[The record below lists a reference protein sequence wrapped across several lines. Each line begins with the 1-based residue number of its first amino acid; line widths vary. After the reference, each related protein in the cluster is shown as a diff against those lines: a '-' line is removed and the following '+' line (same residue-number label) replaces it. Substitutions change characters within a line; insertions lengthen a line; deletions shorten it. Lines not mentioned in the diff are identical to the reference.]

1 MRYFNLI
8 NQRLE
13 QCVHA
18 STLHGWSLIECQI
31 TIWTWSW
38 TGDVQIARTYILFSF
53 TKERREL
60 TIRTT
65 KHGLLG
71 SFTTRKVC
79 FLTINYG
86 QNEFAELQIGKFIFW
101 PQIWGSSQPFD
112 ELHGRFFFFPQLIA
126 ICYRWATKHSFM
138 MMQAVVTRCQTW
150 RLAGQNTCKVIWL
163 YQDSFIPEAL
173 FTYCHRA
180 RVQTIHAP
188 SRQ

>member
-1 MRYFNLI
+1 MDIMTVFPRRPSLENVQKVQRQCKGPYQKSNGLRYFNLI

-53 TKERREL
+53 TKERGEL
-60 TIRTT
+60 TIMTT

-101 PQIWGSSQPFD
+101 HHSHLTSYTED
-112 ELHGRFFFFPQLIA
+112 FFS
-126 ICYRWATKHSFM
+126 YHNS
-138 MMQAVVTRCQTW
+138 
-150 RLAGQNTCKVIWL
+150 
-163 YQDSFIPEAL
+163 
-173 FTYCHRA
+173 
-180 RVQTIHAP
+180 
-188 SRQ
+188 